1 VKLYER
7 HKLIAEEL
15 FKLKQARI
23 HDQSVNFIKE
33 KSLDLN
39 FNTFRLLS
47 IGHCIKS

>member
-23 HDQSVNFIKE
+23 HEQSVNFIKE
-33 KSLDLN
+33 KI
-39 FNTFRLLS
+39 FGFEFEYF
-47 IGHCIKS
+47 